1 MEKEYNE
8 KPNNQA
14 EADNAPESSGDTVL
28 DVKGL
33 SVSFGGNVQAVSD
46 VSFQLKQ
53 GECFALVGESGCGKS
68 TTARA
73 VMRLIREPGKITAGE
88 VDFGGRDIMKL
99 NSTEMA
105 GIRGKNIGMIFQNP
119 LDSLNPVYTSGDQ
132 VAEGLIVDKVEKKKA
147 WEIADAVFHDVKI
160 PDPEKRLKSY
170 PHEISGGMRQRVMI
184 GMMLCRKP
192 KILIADEP
200 TTALDVTIQA
210 SIIELMNELRSE
222 YNTAVML
229 ITHDFGIVADMA
241 DRVAVMYAGKIVE
254 MGGVF
259 DIFDRPLH
267 PYTRLLMKALPT
279 ITKKEGRLETI
290 PGTVPDLSKEI
301 KGCRFAERCPY
312 GKDICREHA
321 PEIKDIEEG
330 HSCACWLLDDEHE
343 ETVNSAGSA
352 GRPEGGE
359 A

>member
-1 MEKEYNE
+1 MDNDQKENL
-8 KPNNQA
+8 N
-14 EADNAPESSGDTVL
+14 DIVL

-33 SVSFGGNVQAVSD
+33 SVSFNGNIQAVSD
-46 VSFQLKQ
+46 VSFDLKQ

-73 VMRLIREPGKITAGE
+73 IMRLIQDPGKITAGE
-88 VDFGGRDIMKL
+88 VMFDGEDILRLSKADMTKV
-99 NSTEMA
+99 
-105 GIRGKNIGMIFQNP
+105 RGKNIGMIFQNP
-119 LDSLNPVYTSGDQ
+119 LDSLNPVYTSGAQ

-160 PDPEKRLKSY
+160 PDAEKRLSSY

-184 GMMLCRKP
+184 GMMLCRHP

-210 SIIELMNELRSE
+210 SIIELMNELRTQ

-241 DRVAVMYAGKIVE
+241 DRVAVMYAGQIVE
-254 MGGVF
+254 MADVF
-259 DIFDRPLH
+259 DIFDRPEH
-267 PYTRLLMKALPT
+267 PYTKLLMKALPT

-290 PGTVPDLSKEI
+290 PGTVPDLSQEI
-301 KGCRFAERCPY
+301 KGCRFADRCPY
-312 GKDICREHA
+312 CKDVCREHA
-321 PEIKDIEEG
+321 PKMKQVGEG
-330 HSCACWLLDDEHE
+330 HYCACFVMEDAAPDAAE
-343 ETVNSAGSA
+343 AA
-352 GRPEGGE
+352 EGGE

>member
-1 MEKEYNE
+1 MGKDQ
-8 KPNNQA
+8 KDDLNNK
-14 EADNAPESSGDTVL
+14 VL
-28 DVKGL
+28 DVRGL
-33 SVSFGGNVQAVSD
+33 SVSFSGNIQAVSD
-46 VSFQLKQ
+46 VSFDLRQ

-73 VMRLIREPGKITAGE
+73 IMRLIQEPGRITSGE
-88 VDFGGRDIMKL
+88 VMFDGEDILKL
-99 NSTEMA
+99 SKNDITKV
-105 GIRGKNIGMIFQNP
+105 RGKNIGMIFQNP
-119 LDSLNPVYTSGDQ
+119 LDSLNPVYTSGAQ
-132 VAEGLIVDKVEKKKA
+132 VAEGLIVDKVEKKQA

-160 PDPEKRLKSY
+160 PDAEKRLSSY

-184 GMMLCRKP
+184 GMMLCRHP

-210 SIIELMNELRSE
+210 SIIELMNELRTE

-241 DRVAVMYAGKIVE
+241 DRVAVMYAGQIVE

-259 DIFDRPLH
+259 DIFDRPEH
-267 PYTRLLMKALPT
+267 PYTKLLMKALPT

-290 PGTVPDLSKEI
+290 PGTVPDLSQEI
-301 KGCRFAERCPY
+301 KGCRFADRCPY
-312 GKDICREHA
+312 CKDICREHA
-321 PEIKDIEEG
+321 PCMKRIGEE
-330 HSCACWLLDDEHE
+330 HFCACHLLDE
-343 ETVNSAGSA
+343 
-352 GRPEGGE
+352 EGGE